1 MRWGSKISAVAVAA
15 ALLLS
20 GCNNGI
26 PTPESENVTRVADST
41 VVEAAT
47 TDADDLSVASSI
59 TTSDSSVTDN
69 TDIFEQ
75 ITDTSMPDP
84 GISSMYGTY
93 LDFSSPW
100 KQRVSHVLL
109 PLYSEQKE
117 RGSKWVK
124 SKESVPTPYNLYNS
138 MSLVS
143 FCRDL
148 DIPWESIEDNV
159 RAWNGS
165 VRYPAG
171 TPHEEYE
178 DIERFTEEELAALKT
193 GGDETIVKL
202 LASDYS
208 IVVGE
213 NVFSPM
219 WLYYHTVDDYKTAG
233 IAPNTMCSL
242 LEKYS
247 KIDLTEET
255 SNTIHSPLER
265 YSKFDLTEEA
275 WRAFRKKLILYAYS
289 ETCPDKDRIYTYETD
304 ISEPLGD
311 DAFRIF
317 EEFFYGEWECISN
330 YENSVQTFDMTYN
343 GSSFRFGRILGV
355 FETDEIYVL
364 HYNSGGTL
372 ECYVIEKSAPE
383 TMYSTDV
390 LPSLGG
396 IEEIKLGNDEP
407 MKFINRKPAAAELK
421 TGELSIPGLTY
432 LFHIYGSDF
441 EDYYREII
449 DRDGYRSIS
458 EDEELYLG
466 NGYVLDNFT
475 QYLVDMSE
483 DNVTVA
489 LPYVHDKQESH
500 QTAVYYELTF
510 TKDANGE
517 WSVEYA
523 KSETYTTVYSFNGV
537 EIPDE
542 LITEDGENYI
552 RTSAAFIVSPVDGIL
567 SIVKHNDKYGN
578 IVIRS
583 CSSTLF
589 KNEDNILEF
598 GEQSAVVSEE
608 VEVSGHLY
616 IDRQNIDE
624 TYGRNGGIEF
634 VPDGDTLPLFLS
646 DRSREDNTGNPL
658 FIGSIFESSPYYIGD
673 EFADFMKNYNGG
685 QVTVRLNNIRI
696 ALTANETDNSK
707 ATLMTIEGM

>member
-1 MRWGSKISAVAVAA
+1 MRSGSKISAVAIAA
-15 ALLLS
+15 VLLLT

-171 TPHEEYE
+171 TPREEYE

-193 GGDETIVKL
+193 GDDETIVKL

-233 IAPNTMCSL
+233 IAPNTMYLL

-247 KIDLTEET
+247 KFDLTEET
-255 SNTIHSPLER
+255 SNAIHSPLER

-330 YENSVQTFDMTYN
+330 YENSVPTFDMTYN

-364 HYNSGGTL
+364 HYNSGGGTL

-407 MKFINRKPAAAELK
+407 MKYVNRKPAAAKLK
-421 TGELSIPGLTY
+421 TGILSIPGLTY

-449 DRDGYRSIS
+449 DRDGYQSIR

-466 NGYVLDNFT
+466 NRYVLDSFI
-475 QYLVDMSE
+475 QYLVDTSK
-483 DNVTVA
+483 DSVTIA

-523 KSETYTTVYSFNGV
+523 KSETYTAGYSFNGV

-552 RTSAAFIVSPVDGIL
+552 RASASFVVSPKDGAL
-567 SIVKHNDKYGN
+567 FLVKSGDKLNGL
-578 IVIRS
+578 VVEE
-583 CSSTLF
+583 CSSTFF
-589 KNEDNILEF
+589 KNEDNTLTFGDQRVILS
-598 GEQSAVVSEE
+598 GETK
-608 VEVSGHLY
+608 VSGTIHIYADQIDDYWKNGAIYFIPVDESFPVFFSDHYAEKKVGNELY
-616 IDRQNIDE
+616 
-624 TYGRNGGIEF
+624 
-634 VPDGDTLPLFLS
+634 
-646 DRSREDNTGNPL
+646 
-658 FIGSIFESSPYYIGD
+658 IGSIFKSSGLYVGD
-673 EFADFMKNYNGG
+673 EFADALKNCNGKHIT
-685 QVTVRLNNIRI
+685 VTLKDIEISMAV
-696 ALTANETDNSK
+696 NETDNSK
-707 ATLMTIEGM
+707 ATLMAIEGM